1 MESLASWLSLDLSL
15 DFAETFMQ
23 LGYVPQDVSI
33 YPFVEEVPSSSI
45 ISFKNGKF
53 FKKEFIS
60 DYKDISENTFECL
73 KSSVKLQSS
82 DLKDV
87 SISLSGGID
96 SSLIAAI
103 LKKDTW

>member
-1 MESLASWLSLDLSL
+1 MHEKEFIAGRDSWGEKPLYLFKKNIDEVSLASSPESLASWLSLDLSL

-53 FKKEFIS
+53 F
-60 DYKDISENTFECL
+60 
-73 KSSVKLQSS
+73 
-82 DLKDV
+82 
-87 SISLSGGID
+87 
-96 SSLIAAI
+96 
-103 LKKDTW
+103 

>member
-1 MESLASWLSLDLSL
+1 
-15 DFAETFMQ
+15 MQ
-23 LGYVPQDVSI
+23 LIYVPQDVSI

-53 FKKEFIS
+53 LEEFIS

-103 LKKDTW
+103 

>member
-1 MESLASWLSLDLSL
+1 ME
-15 DFAETFMQ
+15 
-23 LGYVPQDVSI
+23 
-33 YPFVEEVPSSSI
+33 
-45 ISFKNGKF
+45 NF

-103 LKKDTW
+103 LKRYFGKSQCYQRFF